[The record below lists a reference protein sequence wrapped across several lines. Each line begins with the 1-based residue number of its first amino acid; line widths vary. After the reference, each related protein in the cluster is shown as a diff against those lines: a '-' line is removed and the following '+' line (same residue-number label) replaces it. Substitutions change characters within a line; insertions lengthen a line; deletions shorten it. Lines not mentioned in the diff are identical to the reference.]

1 MPLLAVERVDHVGM
15 SRYATK
21 AFVVVVHILV
31 ESGSAERESF
41 VVGCS
46 TREEAEAKIRS
57 LYPSEQDI
65 RLFALAL
72 SAIETEG
79 LDLVAGEIRRWQ

>member
-1 MPLLAVERVDHVGM
+1 M
-15 SRYATK
+15 SPYVSR
-21 AFVVVVHILV
+21 AFVVLVHIPV
-31 ESGSAERESF
+31 ENGLPERESF

-46 TREEAEAKIRS
+46 TREEAEVKIRS

-72 SAIETEG
+72 SATETEG
-79 LDLVAGEIRRWQ
+79 LDLRAGEIRRWQ